1 MVLTSIANPCT
12 PLFMFELVRFLYLC
26 ICSHSLSYCLSLQL
40 IRHSPIKSDSVC
52 VMYTDVRDDEG
63 KSLLDKAMARE
74 CLYRKEG
81 CVDVALYLMSRGCAY
96 GDEDKAKL
104 LCAAC
109 YHGNLSVVQELVEL
123 HKVDPKSE

>member
-1 MVLTSIANPCT
+1 MVLTFIANPCT

-40 IRHSPIKSDSVC
+40 IRHSPVKSDSVC

-63 KSLLDKAMARE
+63 KSPLDKAMAPE
-74 CLYRKEG
+74 CLYENEG
-81 CVDVALYLMSRGCAY
+81 CVDVALYLMSRGC
-96 GDEDKAKL
+96 GSDDDKSKL
-104 LCAAC
+104 LSAAC
-109 YHGNLSVVQELVEL
+109 DHGNLSVVKNLVEL